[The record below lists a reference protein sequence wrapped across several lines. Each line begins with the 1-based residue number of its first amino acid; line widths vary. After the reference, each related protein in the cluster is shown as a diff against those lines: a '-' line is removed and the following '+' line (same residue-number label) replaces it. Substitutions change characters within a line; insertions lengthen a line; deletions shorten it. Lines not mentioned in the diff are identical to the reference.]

1 MIFGKNYMVRIEQLA
16 EAAIGGEALL
26 LRSLAHDFLQENPTL
41 SASVAPSSEDPSIL
55 AVSAG
60 LIELFA
66 ERRGQLAPA
75 WVQQMPRVNHAIYLV
90 KSALNMPR
98 LRRLCDRESPL
109 PLRRRNI
116 FAPPTY
122 LEFA

>member
-1 MIFGKNYMVRIEQLA
+1 MVRIEQLA
-16 EAAIGGEALL
+16 QAAIDGDALL
-26 LRSLAHDFLQENPTL
+26 LRSLAQDFLQENVTL
-41 SASVAPSSEDPSIL
+41 LTSKAPSSDNALIL

-60 LIELFA
+60 LIELLA
-66 ERRGQLAPA
+66 QRRGQSAPA
-75 WVQQMPRVNHAIYLV
+75 WANKVPAVDRAIYLV
-90 KSALNMPR
+90 KSALTMPR
-98 LRRLCDRESPL
+98 LKRLCDAESPL

>member
-1 MIFGKNYMVRIEQLA
+1 MVRVEQLA
-16 EAAIGGEALL
+16 DAAIRGEALL
-26 LRSLAHDFLQENPTL
+26 LRSLVQDFLRENATL
-41 SASVAPSSEDPSIL
+41 SAAAAPSSDDANVI

-60 LIELFA
+60 LIELLA
-66 ERRGQLAPA
+66 ERRQQPAPQWSRDVPGA
-75 WVQQMPRVNHAIYLV
+75 SQAIYLV
-90 KSALNMPR
+90 KSALTMPR
-98 LRRLCDRESPL
+98 LKRMCDTESPL